1 MRVEYLIFV
10 DFISIF
16 QAHTQEKRM
25 YLVAP
30 KNYLG
35 SAHYARGL
43 EKPTQENKCFNFTK
57 LIYDKKGRDYECMQ
71 RFLSLLM
78 IFEKDLSTSPICKGY
93 QQFTFLLHISIFV

>member
-1 MRVEYLIFV
+1 MSVEYLIFV

-16 QAHTQEKRM
+16 QAQAHTQGKRI

-43 EKPTQENKCFNFTK
+43 EKPTQKFENKCFNFTK
-57 LIYDKKGRDYECMQ
+57 LIYDKKRQG
-71 RFLSLLM
+71 L
-78 IFEKDLSTSPICKGY
+78 
-93 QQFTFLLHISIFV
+93 